1 MTLLQSVFLPLA
13 LLLSAASPQGFLG
26 VQLEPEGPPTV
37 KAVIDDTPA
46 AKAGLRQG
54 DVFLAVNGEKTS
66 TVDAF
71 IAAVREYEAGDRVR
85 FDIRRDGRKL
95 SKRIRL
101 GELPEEAEEVEE
113 EEVEEAEEA
122 EAEEHEE
129 EEGEEHGEEE
139 HGEEE
144 HEAEELRPRRRAGGG
159 AYLGVVVAEDE
170 GGLTIDRL
178 VGGGPADRAGLQ
190 VGDRL
195 LRLGRARGF
204 DTLES
209 LGEALAQLRPGQTVR
224 VQVQR
229 GERKVS
235 MSLELGASQGA
246 GAAEGREAERRG
258 AEARAAEERAAE
270 GREAERRA
278 AQQRARREARA
289 ADERRQRE
297 ARAAERRERGEAR
310 EAERRARAERSRA
323 RDGSR
328 EIEELK
334 RELRELKKEIAE
346 LKELVRKLGR

>member
-144 HEAEELRPRRRAGGG
+144 HEAEELRPRRRWCLPRCRRRGRRGRPDDRPPRRWWAGRPRRTRGRRPTSAAG
-159 AYLGVVVAEDE
+159 ARTRLRHLGVA
-170 GGLTIDRL
+170 GRGARSASP
-178 VGGGPADRAGLQ
+178 GPDRA
-190 VGDRL
+190 R
-195 LRLGRARGF
+195 
-204 DTLES
+204 
-209 LGEALAQLRPGQTVR
+209 
-224 VQVQR
+224 
-229 GERKVS
+229 
-235 MSLELGASQGA
+235 A
-246 GAAEGREAERRG
+246 GAAR
-258 AEARAAEERAAE
+258 
-270 GREAERRA
+270 
-278 AQQRARREARA
+278 
-289 ADERRQRE
+289 
-297 ARAAERRERGEAR
+297 
-310 EAERRARAERSRA
+310 
-323 RDGSR
+323 
-328 EIEELK
+328 
-334 RELRELKKEIAE
+334 
-346 LKELVRKLGR
+346 